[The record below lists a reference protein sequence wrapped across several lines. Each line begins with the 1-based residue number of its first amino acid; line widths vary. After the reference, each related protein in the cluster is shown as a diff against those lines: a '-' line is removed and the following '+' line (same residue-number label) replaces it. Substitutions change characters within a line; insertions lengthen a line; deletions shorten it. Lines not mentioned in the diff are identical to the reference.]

1 MRIGTD
7 RFFHL
12 TYCTN
17 IHPGESWAA
26 VFANLKQYLPPLKVR
41 LAPDQPFGVG
51 LRLSNAAACELLRGD
66 ALDQFRDW
74 LSTQGLYVFT
84 LNGFPYGG
92 FHRQVVKDQ
101 VYAPDWNSPARVDY
115 TLRLANI
122 LATLLP
128 YNVDDGGISTVPI
141 SYKPWLRGQTA
152 SEAAL
157 QRVSVNLA
165 RIVAEL
171 IRIYEKTG
179 KHLHVDLEPE
189 PDCWLENS
197 TDTVDFFRRWLLPY
211 GGDWLTAR
219 LGLSRKDAQARLLTH
234 LGVCYDACHFALQ
247 YEQPARALAR
257 LADCGIRV
265 GKTQLSAAL
274 KVALPRSSEGW
285 CNLSERLR
293 PFIESTYLH
302 QVVERRQDGSLHH
315 HADLCVKT
323 PPHPDARDWRIHFH
337 VPIFIDDYQTLHST
351 QHELLATL
359 SALRENYLCSHLEI
373 ETYTWDILPPD
384 LKMDLPAS
392 IEREY
397 RWVLGVFADA
407 LPV

>member
-1 MRIGTD
+1 
-7 RFFHL
+7 
-12 TYCTN
+12 
-17 IHPGESWAA
+17 
-26 VFANLKQYLPPLKVR
+26 
-41 LAPDQPFGVG
+41 
-51 LRLSNAAACELLRGD
+51 
-66 ALDQFRDW
+66 
-74 LSTQGLYVFT
+74 
-84 LNGFPYGG
+84 
-92 FHRQVVKDQ
+92 
-101 VYAPDWNSPARVDY
+101 
-115 TLRLANI
+115 
-122 LATLLP
+122 
-128 YNVDDGGISTVPI
+128 
-141 SYKPWLRGQTA
+141 
-152 SEAAL
+152 
-157 QRVSVNLA
+157 
-165 RIVAEL
+165 
-171 IRIYEKTG
+171 
-179 KHLHVDLEPE
+179 
-189 PDCWLENS
+189 
-197 TDTVDFFRRWLLPY
+197 
-211 GGDWLTAR
+211 R
-219 LGLSRKDAQARLLTH
+219 LGLSRKDAQAHLLTH

-274 KVALPRSSEGW
+274 KVALPRPSEGW